1 MLSVTVF
8 DAAICVREDGV
19 YDKII
24 IEYLEEIK
32 METKKCLREFPS
44 KWWFSLEF
52 TAYNGQMTAFT
63 LYEAR
68 RSFVHHAQ

>member
-1 MLSVTVF
+1 MF
-8 DAAICVREDGV
+8 DAAICAREDGV

-44 KWWFSLEF
+44 K
-52 TAYNGQMTAFT
+52 
-63 LYEAR
+63 
-68 RSFVHHAQ
+68 